1 MLNKVDGKVGFKNEA
16 ELEKFV
22 YGHLDEL
29 LNLQPIAKQY
39 RVDSDICDI
48 LAVDDKK
55 RLSIIEL
62 KNVEDRYVVQQLTRY
77 YESLVREKPFADLVN
92 YENVV
97 RLIAIAP
104 SFHNHNFVDKKYARL
119 ELEFWSFELAM
130 NKGSK
135 DVSFKLTN
143 VDNNEQKIS
152 TIKLGKDDTAT
163 PKQEQKKPEI
173 EWSEDPAER
182 WKQYVIVNAPSIQA
196 VDYYLRLNY
205 SSKLGIKTLTA
216 EEVREKSKKYK
227 RACTKEFKIK
237 LQVISEETGIKIQTK
252 TVKLPQNIQIGYL
265 AAWFSQNDEHDA
277 IQVRYGNGSIPVES
291 KKHKAKIQAFI
302 SDILSEMGVSRNP
315 DICDGATCVINTQIP
330 IWVLVDA
337 RDVINFDDEDI
348 LLQFPSLSLTDLAN
362 AWEYASEFAR
372 DIRSESRDVF
382 EYIHG

>member
-16 ELEKFV
+16 ELENFV

-77 YESLVREKPFADLVN
+77 YESLVGEKPFADLVN

-119 ELEFWSFELAM
+119 ELEFWSFELAT

-135 DVSFKLTN
+135 DISFKLTN

-152 TIKLGKDDTAT
+152 TIKLGKNDTAT
-163 PKQEQKKPEI
+163 PKQEPKKPEI
-173 EWSEDPAER
+173 EWSENPDE
-182 WKQYVIVNAPSIQA
+182 WWIQYLAVNASSIEA

-237 LQVISEETGIKIQTK
+237 LQVMSEEAGIKIQTK

-265 AAWFSQNDEHDA
+265 AAWFGQNDEHDA
-277 IQVRYGNGSIPVES
+277 IQVRYGNRSIFVES

-302 SDILSEMGVSRNP
+302 SDIFSEIGVSRNP

-330 IWVLVDA
+330 IWVLVET
-337 RDVINFDDEDI
+337 RDVIGFDDEDI
-348 LLQFPSLSLTDLAN
+348 LLQFPSLSATDLAK

-372 DIRSESRDVF
+372 DVRYESRDVF
-382 EYIHG
+382 DYIRG

>member
-77 YESLVREKPFADLVN
+77 YESLVGEKPFADLVN

-119 ELEFWSFELAM
+119 ELEFWSFTLDG

-135 DVSFKLTN
+135 DISFKLTN
-143 VDNNEQKIS
+143 LDTNEQKIS
-152 TIKLGKDDTAT
+152 IIKSTKNNTITSKK
-163 PKQEQKKPEI
+163 EQTKPEI
-173 EWSEDPAER
+173 EWSEDPSER
-182 WKQYVIVNAPSIQA
+182 WKQYLIANASSIDA

-227 RACTKEFKIK
+227 RACTKEFKLKI
-237 LQVISEETGIKIQTK
+237 QVISEEEGIKTK
-252 TVKLPQNIQIGYL
+252 IKSVKLPQNIQLAHL
-265 AAWFSQNDEHDA
+265 AAWFTENDEHDA
-277 IQVRYGNGSIPVES
+277 IEVRCGDRCCFVES
-291 KKHKAKIQAFI
+291 KKHAAKVESFI
-302 SDILSEMGVSRNP
+302 TDILSEMGVSRNP

-337 RDVINFDDEDI
+337 RDVIGFDDEDI
-348 LLQFPSLSLTDLAN
+348 LLQFPSLSATELAN
-362 AWEYASEFAR
+362 AWEYASEYTR
-372 DIRSESRDVF
+372 DIKRESGDVF
-382 EYIHG
+382 EYI